1 MKTKA
6 LTIVAFISELIETH
20 QEKCD
25 RAFNHDGDAGP
36 DAIAHIVSEHW
47 GTKADIT
54 LIANSGNTLR
64 LELDDGAVFVI
75 EVR

>member
-20 QEKCD
+20 QDKCD
-25 RAFNHDGDAGP
+25 RAFNRDGDASP

-47 GTKADIT
+47 DTKADII
-54 LIANSGNTLR
+54 LIANSSNTLR

>member
-1 MKTKA
+1 MKTKD
-6 LTIVAFISELIETH
+6 LTIVAFLAELIQTH
-20 QEKCD
+20 MEKCD
-25 RAFNHDGDAGP
+25 GAFQHENDAP
-36 DAIAHIVSEHW
+36 PHIVSEHW
-47 GTKADIT
+47 GTTADIK